1 MTLNSHG
8 DYVERL
14 RKLKLR
20 HKELLSS
27 QRINH
32 HNFLLKLET
41 ADHYLFVE
49 KKTGRILD
57 IRY

>member
-1 MTLNSHG
+1 MK
-8 DYVERL
+8 RFK
-14 RKLKLR
+14 KLKRR
-20 HKELLSS
+20 HKELLSN
-27 QRINH
+27 QGINH

-41 ADHYLFVE
+41 ADHYLFIE